1 MDPSEES
8 FSRLLSSD
16 TKNPRPD
23 NTSFQHM
30 LNFTPNTFNQS
41 QPPCHHHHSTIPII
55 PKQSSLPHGGG
66 AR

>member
-1 MDPSEES
+1 MDPSKES

-16 TKNPRPD
+16 TKIPRPG

-41 QPPCHHHHSTIPII
+41 QPPCHHHHPTIPII
-55 PKQSSLPHGGG
+55 SLK
-66 AR
+66 